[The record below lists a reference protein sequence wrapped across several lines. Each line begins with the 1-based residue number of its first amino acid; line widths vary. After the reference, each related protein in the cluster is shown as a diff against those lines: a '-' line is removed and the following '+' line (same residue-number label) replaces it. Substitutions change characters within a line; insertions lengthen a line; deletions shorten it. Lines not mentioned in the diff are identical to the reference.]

1 MSIVA
6 PIKISATVSSRRIH
20 LKWELDAATTYLT
33 YDISYNGII
42 QRVSG
47 INLTEYTLTSLINKR
62 PYYISIRAG
71 NEYGYVSEYSNSI
84 GPVIPVEHQL
94 LPAITDVSVN
104 ILNNR
109 IRLQWPYDASVQA
122 YAIFRN
128 IDDTVY
134 VPIKYIVDNTYE
146 EVIEAGKKYKY
157 KIAKYLPA
165 EGDIISELSN
175 EVCGYTDFV
184 GTVEQVV
191 EPVVQIIEKPN
202 LQQQVVIT
210 REVDMYRFM
219 KQKGVTSGEL
229 TERLERVYKGVMRM
243 QGVLNGANRVEVM
256 REGEVILGGVLKT

>member
-1 MSIVA
+1 MSIPI

-33 YDISYNGII
+33 YDISYNGVI

-47 INLTEYTLTSLINKR
+47 INLTEYTLTSLINNR

-71 NEYGYVSEYSNSI
+71 NEYGYVSEYSYSI

-104 ILNNR
+104 IVNNR
-109 IRLQWPYDASVQA
+109 LRLQWGYDVGVQA

-165 EGDIISELSN
+165 EGDIISQIAN
-175 EVCGYTDFV
+175 EVSGYTQFV
-184 GTVEQVV
+184 GEVV
-191 EPVVQIIEKPN
+191 EPVVWPVVESKPDVVRN
-202 LQQQVVIT
+202 EVIMPGLDMVSFMRQQG
-210 REVDMYRFM
+210 R
-219 KQKGVTSGEL
+219 TSGEL
-229 TERLERVYKGVMRM
+229 T
-243 QGVLNGANRVEVM
+243 NRVEKIQKGVVVM
-256 REGEVILGGVLKT
+256 MRGIEKGVKVEMVREGEVLLGGILKI